1 MAEQWSVCWKG
12 FCLNE
17 VWLPGG
23 DVEVFLLM
31 WSLSAAMNVQKS
43 LMLKLEILARTSPA
57 VSLEW
62 NVSNETLQKE
72 KVFSMTVL
80 LIVWLYTSGFRLF
93 KPLTETDC
101 IRVELCSPACGRMDL
116 FVCLLRRSSLTFGS
130 AWREAPPRRVLLHLC
145 THSSTMKRANGNSWE
160 INLAVSFCLA
170 RWASESSGGNAAE
183 WDHFSLK
190 EALKVH
196 LWQFRGFLPNWW
208 GFTEDITEDQDQD

>member
-1 MAEQWSVCWKG
+1 MFGYQEEMWKYFFWCG
-12 FCLNE
+12 
-17 VWLPGG
+17 
-23 DVEVFLLM
+23 VFLLLWM
-31 WSLSAAMNVQKS
+31 CRNPWCWSWKSSREQVQPWVWN
-43 LMLKLEILARTSPA
+43 E
-57 VSLEW
+57 

-72 KVFSMTVL
+72 KVFSLTVL